1 MMKMKLAALVLA
13 LGACGGGGNE
23 FDKFMKL
30 DSEKAAAF
38 NVGDKDCKAKA
49 KSVGE
54 WRTKNSADYQAQRKA
69 LGEKYGKDVP
79 KDVMEKYGDQI
90 KSNKKAVVDAMFACS
105 SDPDFKKM
113 MDDTKD
119 KD

>member
-13 LGACGGGGNE
+13 LGACGGGGGE
-23 FDKFMKL
+23 FDKFMKM

-38 NVGDKDCKAKA
+38 NVGGKDCKEKA
-49 KSVGE
+49 KSVGD

-69 LGEKYGKDVP
+69 LGDKYGKDVP

-90 KSNKKAVVDAMFACS
+90 KSNKKAVMDAMFACS
-105 SDPDFKKM
+105 SDPDFSKM
-113 MDDTKD
+113 MDATKD